1 MVNSRYPPNI
11 DIRIHY
17 RLSIFLRYLIFLFTK
32 KKKKKISK
40 GKLSIPLAIERLN
53 ESNGITE
60 NIGNELREERSPF
73 RFRAAILDSFF
84 LQGRRFFLGPFRN
97 AEPNVGRANGRN
109 VGRSPLVRC
118 FTCSL
123 LLNVA
128 GVISIII
135 SVTRGCTAN

>member
-1 MVNSRYPPNI
+1 MANSLYSQNI

-17 RLSIFLRYLIFLFTK
+17 RLSTFLRYLIFLFTTK
-32 KKKKKISK
+32 QNIEKKIVN
-40 GKLSIPLAIERLN
+40 SIGTSIERLN